1 MLPLVA
7 LSGLSDC
14 ALHFEGEEGGLCTSL
29 ATPHACPG
37 CYPSIGMAADA
48 TFPCTTTDSRVSL
61 ASFRFQSE
69 SSATRSVAPANRPLV
84 ARGARH
90 LNVISLCKDSH
101 LRPSRPSGSDGDR
114 RATIVCHPDPADSK
128 YHRSRKPRAMSYLG
142 AQSLPQR
149 RCPGKPAPCTLL
161 LLRRCSP
168 THCITF
174 GRLWCTT
181 RLRDHLCETLGLS
194 Y

>member
-1 MLPLVA
+1 MHCTLKARREVFAPPWQLLTLVPV
-7 LSGLSDC
+7 
-14 ALHFEGEEGGLCTSL
+14 
-29 ATPHACPG
+29 AT
-37 CYPSIGMAADA
+37 
-48 TFPCTTTDSRVSL
+48 L
-61 ASFRFQSE
+61 ASVWPLMQLSHARRQIRECRLLPSV
-69 SSATRSVAPANRPLV
+69 SNRSPQQPDLSPGANRPLV